1 MQPAV
6 QGKLRAQRGLTAGA
20 ARGSGMKGMEI
31 RGGKKPFY
39 NASWATERSLW

>member
-1 MQPAV
+1 MQLAV

-20 ARGSGMKGMEI
+20 VRGSGMKGMEM

-39 NASWATERSLW
+39 KAAWATERSLW